1 MAVTNILQFFVEYS
15 DWTEWIKVE
24 LLILRYFVFVDN
36 RLAV

>member
-15 DWTEWIKVE
+15 DWTERIKVE

-36 RLAV
+36 RLMV